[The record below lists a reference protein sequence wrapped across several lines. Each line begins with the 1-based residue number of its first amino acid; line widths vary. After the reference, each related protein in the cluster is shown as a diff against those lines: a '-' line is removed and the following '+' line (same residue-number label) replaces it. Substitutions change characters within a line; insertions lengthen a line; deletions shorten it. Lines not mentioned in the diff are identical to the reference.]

1 MHVPNALKFSRDG
14 IAPEITIETVKI
26 PQTSYAT
33 ITVSDNGIGIEECYL
48 SDIFRAFKKL
58 HSHTEFPGTG
68 IGLAIVRKTIERHRG
83 EITVTSTVGEGTT
96 FRIKLP
102 TEKRPSVSA
111 LQGIDQ

>member
-1 MHVPNALKFSRDG
+1 MRSSSA
-14 IAPEITIETVKI
+14 I

-33 ITVSDNGIGIEECYL
+33 ITVSDNGIGIGIGIEECYL
-48 SDIFRAFKKL
+48 SEIFRAFKKL

-111 LQGIDQ
+111 LQGVDQ